1 MIINQSNTLI
11 SPCMLIKGLPSRT
24 LFIFLIVIDMGK
36 EVGRVTSD
44 QKVGRVTSDH
54 LAHGVHGLPTK
65 RSRIEM
71 HDSELDQHTTASLIE
86 SRQWPNHNEV
96 VPAGRLWIL
105 QKAIFF
111 CFTRFHSIKPW
122 DTRHPKICH
131 PTTRTK
137 TMWNISSESKS
148 SG

>member
-1 MIINQSNTLI
+1 MYYHVIVNQSNTLI

-24 LFIFLIVIDMGK
+24 LFIFLIVIIDMGK

-44 QKVGRVTSDH
+44 QKVGRVTSDQ

-86 SRQWPNHNEV
+86 SRQ
-96 VPAGRLWIL
+96 
-105 QKAIFF
+105 
-111 CFTRFHSIKPW
+111 
-122 DTRHPKICH
+122 
-131 PTTRTK
+131 
-137 TMWNISSESKS
+137 
-148 SG
+148 